1 MATVSVSGI
10 DEWASVCSE
19 SFVPLGVRGADDR
32 FRGGLTHV
40 PLTGEIG
47 VTRVFSTS
55 SEVFR
60 DKRFIDRNPADD
72 VLLSIQGKGVGFVSQ
87 AGRTTRL
94 AGGSAA
100 LYDASQPYTLTFPGQ
115 MSELVLQVPRKTLGL
130 GTKSDGGPWALG
142 ISATSPALVVLRSFL
157 AGIVRSADDVAA
169 PIREELADTAVSLL
183 RSELAARLREDHP
196 ARAGRE
202 ALLYSMKS
210 FVRQRLA
217 DTRLTPETVAAAHS
231 VSLRY
236 TQLLFSENG
245 GSPAQ
250 FIRTE
255 RLKAARRLLQ
265 DGRSV
270 ATAARL
276 AGFLDPDT
284 FTRAFKREF
293 GELPSRVRQ
302 DPVGLRAR

>member
-1 MATVSVSGI
+1 M
-10 DEWASVCSE
+10 
-19 SFVPLGVRGADDR
+19 PLGVRGADDR
-32 FRGGLTHV
+32 FRGGLTQV

-130 GTKSDGGPWALG
+130 GAKSESPWALA

-157 AGIVRSADDVAA
+157 AGIVRAAEDVAA

-217 DTRLTPETVAAAHS
+217 DTRLSPEAVAAAHS

-245 GSPAQ
+245 GSPAR

-265 DGRSV
+265 DGRGV

-276 AGFLDPDT
+276 SGFLDPDT

-302 DPVGLRAR
+302 EPAGLRAR